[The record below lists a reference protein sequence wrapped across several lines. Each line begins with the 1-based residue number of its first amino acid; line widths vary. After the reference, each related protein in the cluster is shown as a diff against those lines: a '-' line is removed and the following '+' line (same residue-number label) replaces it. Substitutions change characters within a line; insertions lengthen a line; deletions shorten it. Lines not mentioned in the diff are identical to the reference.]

1 VPAIEKASGLMKLP
15 VVRPRVALAI
25 GATAAVIGACAAAS
39 AATAVPTASTT
50 AHASRSGSGS
60 PLAARASRL
69 STRAGR
75 LSATDGRQSARSGGQ
90 LPRQIYAPYFET
102 WTKGKLATIAK
113 RSGARYFTLAFLSA
127 PRRGSC
133 QIDWNGERTAPVTR
147 RGRMGREIAKLR
159 AMGGNVIPSFG
170 GYSADHALT
179 EIADSCKSVRKIAK
193 AYESVVTT
201 YRVTRLDMDV
211 EARSLSHKAGL
222 NRRSAALRLLEE
234 WAARTHHHVQII
246 LTLGV
251 EPSGMGAVGL
261 RVLKDALAHGVR
273 VYAVNLMAFDYYNR
287 KTDSDMGTE
296 GIESLVS
303 AHHELAKVFPHESA
317 RRIWAMEGITLLP
330 GIDDFPKKTEV
341 TYVSEAQDIAYFA
354 RAHRMPFITIWA
366 IQRDNGR
373 CPGVID
379 SNSCSGIA
387 QPKWAFSHLLESY
400 PRVPL
405 VP

>member
-1 VPAIEKASGLMKLP
+1 MKLP
-15 VVRPRVALAI
+15 VRPHGALAI
-25 GATAAVIGACAAAS
+25 GSAAVLIGACVAAAAMAGSSGPAAPTALAAPGAPAAKAAKAGPS
-39 AATAVPTASTT
+39 AASSSATALS
-50 AHASRSGSGS
+50 
-60 PLAARASRL
+60 ARAR
-69 STRAGR
+69 GR
-75 LSATDGRQSARSGGQ
+75 

-102 WTKGKLATIAK
+102 YTKTRLAPIAK
-113 RSGARYFTLAFLSA
+113 KSGVRYFTLAFLSA

-133 QIDWNGERTAPVTR
+133 TLDWNGERGQGITR

-179 EIADSCKSVRKIAK
+179 EIADSCKSVRKIARD
-193 AYESVVTT
+193 YESVVTT

-222 NRRSAALRLLEE
+222 NRRSAALRLLQQ
-234 WAARTHHHVQII
+234 WAARTHHRVQII
-246 LTLGV
+246 FTLGV

-261 RVLKDALAHGVR
+261 RVLKKALAHGVR

-296 GIESLVS
+296 AIESLVS
-303 AHHELAKVFPHESA
+303 AHHELAKVFRHESA
-317 RRIWAMEGITLLP
+317 RRIWAMEGVTLLP

-341 TYVSEAQDIAYFA
+341 TYVSEAQDIEYFA
-354 RAHRMPFITIWA
+354 RAHGMPFITIWA
-366 IQRDNGR
+366 IQRDNGA

-379 SNSCSGIA
+379 SNHCSGIA

-400 PRVPL
+400 PHVPL

>member
-1 VPAIEKASGLMKLP
+1 MKLP
-15 VVRPRVALAI
+15 VRSRSTLAI
-25 GATAAVIGACAAAS
+25 GAASAVVIAGAVAAAAMGGSVAPATPAAFAAGTAPSAQSGAAAPRAAS
-39 AATAVPTASTT
+39 AS
-50 AHASRSGSGS
+50 SRRL
-60 PLAARASRL
+60 PARAR
-69 STRAGR
+69 
-75 LSATDGRQSARSGGQ
+75 GG

-102 WTKGKLATIAK
+102 WTKRPLATIAK
-113 RSGARYFTLAFLSA
+113 ESGARYFTLAFLSA
-127 PRRGSC
+127 PKRGSC
-133 QIDWNGERTAPVTR
+133 QLDWNGERTAPVSR
-147 RGRMGREIAKLR
+147 RGRMAREIRKLR

-179 EIADSCKSVRKIAK
+179 EIADSCTSVAKIAR
-193 AYESVVTT
+193 AYESVITT
-201 YRVTRLDMDV
+201 FRVTRLDMDV

-222 NRRSAALRLLEE
+222 NRRSAALRLLQE
-234 WAARTHHHVQII
+234 WAARTHHRVQII
-246 LTLGV
+246 FTLGV
-251 EPSGMGAVGL
+251 EPTGMGAVGL

-296 GIESLVS
+296 AIQSLVS
-303 AHHELAKVFPHESA
+303 AHHELAKVFPHENA

-366 IQRDNGR
+366 IQRDDGR

-387 QPKWAFSHLLESY
+387 QPKWAFSHLLDSY